1 MNIQYIFVNWVFI
14 FFRLISKSSSMNNPL
29 DHHIRTLG
37 SMHVGSVDFVSNVLP
52 LPTRSYSS
60 ISTEQ
65 ANLAYKTNTAGSS
78 SSSSGYE
85 SVSSSS
91 RKSLLNRLKRLINYP
106 TTKKSAEYQISSN
119 KSYSPVLAFRN
130 SGAHNFN
137 ETRPNSLIQKK
148 SSTIQHIPFLY
159 GLKNC
164 GNTW

>member
-1 MNIQYIFVNWVFI
+1 MMLFFFF
-14 FFRLISKSSSMNNPL
+14 FFRLKSKSSSVNNPL
-29 DHHIRTLG
+29 DHHIQTLG

-52 LPTRSYSS
+52 VPIRSYSS
-60 ISTEQ
+60 ISTDQ
-65 ANLAYKTNTAGSS
+65 TSLAYKTNTAGSS

-85 SVSSSS
+85 SVSSKS

-106 TTKKSAEYQISSN
+106 TTRKSAEYQISSN
-119 KSYSPVLAFRN
+119 KTYSPGLSFRN
-130 SGAHNFN
+130 PGIHNFN